1 MIAEQFVGDLRQRGP
16 VVGNSETVQVHDTLA
31 CEACDVTILVLE
43 AQTTA
48 VRPTCCGRTMRT
60 VRPARCSTPTPH
72 GVAAGTSAGCCY
84 VDERRGLVVRCTQS
98 GSGVISCDNE
108 PMKPLP
114 KLVGRPRTC
123 LCVRCGA
130 DGARSAPPRCLTA
143 SRSYATADNDA
154 CLGSRRESSGGGAVR
169 PTDGTGLTPGVQ
181 GGGTTRSTPSFGIFR
196 WKYPRRGR
204 QLRALAER
212 LVQAEDPLLP
222 ADRGLDDPV
231 PPGRRGRRLVARLVE
246 RRLRV
251 DLVQ

>member
-31 CEACDVTILVLE
+31 CEACEVTILVLE
-43 AQTTA
+43 AQATA

-114 KLVGRPRTC
+114 KLVGRPRTHAC
-123 LCVRCGA
+123 ACDVAPAAPRPGA
-130 DGARSAPPRCLTA
+130 
-143 SRSYATADNDA
+143 
-154 CLGSRRESSGGGAVR
+154 
-169 PTDGTGLTPGVQ
+169 
-181 GGGTTRSTPSFGIFR
+181 
-196 WKYPRRGR
+196 
-204 QLRALAER
+204 
-212 LVQAEDPLLP
+212 
-222 ADRGLDDPV
+222 
-231 PPGRRGRRLVARLVE
+231 
-246 RRLRV
+246 
-251 DLVQ
+251 